1 MNHKRR
7 PNGRQCLVTRL
18 HFVVPSASDRQTD
31 RQTDKNAIAVSPSR
45 SCAMPTKIVQSG
57 SGVTGLLAAKS
68 SGQVLLYY
76 GLPME

>member
-1 MNHKRR
+1 MGVSVSLHVYILWS
-7 PNGRQCLVTRL
+7 RQQVT
-18 HFVVPSASDRQTD
+18 DRQTD

-68 SGQVLLYY
+68 SGQVLLYFICA
-76 GLPME
+76 LLFLMTAL